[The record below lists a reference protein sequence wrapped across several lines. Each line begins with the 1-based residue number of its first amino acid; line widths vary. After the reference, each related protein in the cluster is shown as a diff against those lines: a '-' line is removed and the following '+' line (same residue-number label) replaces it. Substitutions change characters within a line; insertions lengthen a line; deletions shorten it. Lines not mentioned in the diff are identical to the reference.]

1 MKKLKTN
8 FAINYQKLS
17 SLTTSGG
24 MLAPKVSQEF
34 PPPLD
39 ETELFSWIG
48 ISIDQQSL
56 NIVQNI
62 NTKRDG
68 ILCTLNINMQTK
80 ESVLWLKRKLKSF
93 LMNNVT
99 HYFNANINSREYA
112 SKTLAKLYIAAAEK
126 YLACCID
133 FRNFH

>member
-1 MKKLKTN
+1 M
-8 FAINYQKLS
+8 
-17 SLTTSGG
+17 
-24 MLAPKVSQEF
+24 
-34 PPPLD
+34 D
-39 ETELFSWIG
+39 ESELFSWIG

-126 YLACCID
+126 YLACCVD
-133 FRNFH
+133 FRNFHQSTVLKQMLDIKIIQVLYVVLRSFFKYLVCNVR